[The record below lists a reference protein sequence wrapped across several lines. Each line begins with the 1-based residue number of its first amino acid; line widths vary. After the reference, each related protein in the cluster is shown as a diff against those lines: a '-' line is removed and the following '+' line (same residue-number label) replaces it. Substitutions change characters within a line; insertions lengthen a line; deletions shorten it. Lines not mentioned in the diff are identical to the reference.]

1 MCKVRAEGVKR
12 SFDAQEVPH
21 VCSNDRL
28 NRPSLKGCHPA
39 LSVTPSTRDRIL
51 GAAETLFAQ
60 RGFDG
65 ASLRQLTAAAG
76 VNLAAVHYHFGSK
89 EKLVEEVV
97 RRRLDALNADR
108 LAALAQLGGK
118 HAATLEEVLA
128 AYIRPALAFA
138 HDGNGAL
145 FMRVLARAFAEH
157 DGTLRQF
164 LSDNYGHVMRQFT
177 AEFARLLPH
186 LSKPELYW
194 RIDLVTG
201 ALTHAMSGFGM
212 IQRKGDV
219 SEQAH
224 REQTVQHLIRFAAA
238 GLSHP

>member
-1 MCKVRAEGVKR
+1 MPG
-12 SFDAQEVPH
+12 
-21 VCSNDRL
+21 
-28 NRPSLKGCHPA
+28 
-39 LSVTPSTRDRIL
+39 STKERIL
-51 GAAETLFAQ
+51 SAAEALFAQ

-76 VNLAAVHYHFGSK
+76 VNLAAVNYHFGSK
-89 EKLVEEVV
+89 EKLVEQVF
-97 RRRLDALNADR
+97 RRRLDALNARR
-108 LAALAQLGGK
+108 LDALSRVIGTDNT
-118 HAATLEEVLA
+118 TLEDVLD
-128 AYIRPALAFA
+128 AYIRPALELS
-138 HDGNGAL
+138 HDDGGSL

-157 DGTLRQF
+157 DDTLRQF
-164 LSDNYGHVMRQFT
+164 LSENYGHVMRQFT
-177 AEFARLLPH
+177 AEFARLLPQ

-212 IQRKGDV
+212 IQRKSGV
-219 SEQAH
+219 SESVH

>member
-1 MCKVRAEGVKR
+1 MNA
-12 SFDAQEVPH
+12 
-21 VCSNDRL
+21 
-28 NRPSLKGCHPA
+28 
-39 LSVTPSTRDRIL
+39 TPSTRDRIL
-51 GAAETLFAQ
+51 AAAETLFAQ

-65 ASLRQLTAAAG
+65 ASLRQLTTAAG
-76 VNLAAVHYHFGSK
+76 VNLAAVNYHFGSK
-89 EKLVEEVV
+89 EKLVEEVF
-97 RRRLDALNADR
+97 RRRLDTLNADR
-108 LAALAQLGGK
+108 LTALAQLGDNHPG
-118 HAATLEEVLA
+118 TLEEVLA
-128 AYIRPALAFA
+128 AYIRPAMALA
-138 HDGNGAL
+138 HDGNGVL

-212 IQRKGDV
+212 IQRQDNV
-219 SEQAH
+219 TEQAH
-224 REQTVQHLIRFAAA
+224 REQTVQHLIRFSAA